1 MQLVQCISEL
11 HELQYHL
18 LHSYMQ
24 CGVAASPLD
33 LPTHHEYA
41 HYMDLLGI
49 GSRYLVAEMVQLFL
63 LRIHSHL
70 TCSRSLSSYT
80 VRVVTVLTHMRYVT
94 PSCNTSSTFLLA
106 QSWCVAI
113 DVVWC
118 SSQLVFHVS
127 RCCWSSQL
135 VSWFGLQQLV
145 CWCRHQRGPA
155 LLLLV
160 VSPASP
166 ATLVGDAVVDYTYD
180 VYGMDVL
187 CCVVVNEVVQ
197 HV

>member
-18 LHSYMQ
+18 LHQYMQ

-63 LRIHSHL
+63 LRIHYHL
-70 TCSRSLSSYT
+70 TCSRSLSS
-80 VRVVTVLTHMRYVT
+80 RVVTVLTHMRYVT
-94 PSCNTSSTFLLA
+94 PSCNTLAHSSQQ
-106 QSWCVAI
+106 QSDWCCAI
-113 DVVWC
+113 DVMELYRCGV
-118 SSQLVFHVS
+118 VFFPVGIQHVS

-145 CWCRHQRGPA
+145 CCVCWWLGCTEDVQPVHPTVHTLSHQLAGPRIQE
-155 LLLLV
+155 
-160 VSPASP
+160 
-166 ATLVGDAVVDYTYD
+166 GDV
-180 VYGMDVL
+180 
-187 CCVVVNEVVQ
+187 
-197 HV
+197 